1 MSAQQYWLMKSE
13 PQTFSIDDL
22 ARAKNQSTLWDGV
35 RNYQARNTLRDE
47 MKIGDL
53 AFFYHSSCPVPGIA
67 GIVKITRTGL
77 PDPSAWDPQSPNF
90 DPKSTPTE
98 PRWFCVEVKLVEKF
112 TNLLSL
118 AEIRNNPKL
127 TNFTLL
133 RKGNRLSVFSVTMQ
147 QWKTLSSMTNILK
160 R

>member
-77 PDPSAWDPQSPNF
+77 PDPSAWDPQSPNLDGF
-90 DPKSTPTE
+90 A
-98 PRWFCVEVKLVEKF
+98 WKL
-112 TNLLSL
+112 NLLKSL
-118 AEIRNNPKL
+118 QTYSVWQRSEI
-127 TNFTLL
+127 TL
-133 RKGNRLSVFSVTMQ
+133 N
-147 QWKTLSSMTNILK
+147 
-160 R
+160 